1 MSVREDTRAGAA
13 LEVMLDND
21 LPGVPVVD
29 DRGYLVGLVNDAH
42 LLASTLPKFVTLM
55 DNLPHSPEGADGRVR
70 YNRSAMDWPVEELMD
85 REAPAVKT
93 Q

>member
-29 DRGYLVGLVNDAH
+29 DRGYLVGFVNDAH